1 MRCRANEEERKKE
14 REGGKEKECT
24 EVVEIVSGTLVL
36 CSTLKS
42 APKTRQKDWVASR
55 VPGGGVCLACYV
67 FVFFPFFVFVFHAH
81 DSALPFLRLVHRR
94 WGEEVAAV
102 WHTLP
107 TTTASTSRCDRH
119 WRHRVLW
126 LDESFLAA
134 LDWDAHVASVPP
146 LAAVTFVLADAALNA
161 DTGVL
166 AATARSLAVATLLT
180 FAAAL
185 ATRLRREIF
194 LVSTKRMLEVDG
206 GGSRS
211 LTRL

>member
-1 MRCRANEEERKKE
+1 MRCRANEEEQEKKRKRNVRK
-14 REGGKEKECT
+14 
-24 EVVEIVSGTLVL
+24 S
-36 CSTLKS
+36 LKS
-42 APKTRQKDWVASR
+42 FPELWCVLYSQERPEDPKKGLGGEQSPRKDI
-55 VPGGGVCLACYV
+55 CLACYV
-67 FVFFPFFVFVFHAH
+67 FVFFPFFVFVFHAR

-126 LDESFLAA
+126 LDESFLAT

-166 AATARSLAVATLLT
+166 AATARSLTVATLLT